1 MKQASQ
7 KQQPAAVS
15 KTGSNL
21 NGNRHRASSSIRNFL
36 GGDFLK
42 TEKNLKMLP
51 FILFLGF
58 LAVLYIANSYWA
70 DKTIRR
76 IESTQRDMKELW
88 FEYISTRSKLMQ
100 MSKQSQVAKSLAGT
114 GIKESTVPPL
124 KIMEDTVMQ
133 RTGTDEK

>member
-7 KQQPAAVS
+7 KQEPAAVS
-15 KTGSNL
+15 KTGNSR
-21 NGNRHRASSSIRNFL
+21 NGKKHKASSSIRNFL

-42 TEKNLKMLP
+42 KEKNLRMLP
-51 FILFLGF
+51 FIIFLGF

-70 DKTIRR
+70 DKTIRQ
-76 IESTQRDMKELW
+76 IESTNRDMKELW

-133 RTGTDEK
+133 RIPTDEE